1 MFLFQQTGVLLR
13 CLTCCILLSTT
24 VRAVQWTIYHSYN
37 GGESYSRRGTLEWKG
52 EAEGLVVTN
61 DELTPE
67 LAREILSS
75 PWYKVKI
82 ETTTAATEGEFV
94 LATVPS
100 CHLRRANF
108 KDEFSLT
115 FPRMGSDD
123 RVITSLAYIP
133 LVSPLAPKS
142 CDDYEPDQLV
152 PTEKTALQ
160 WNSKVTAT
168 LDTPGMTV
176 RSVLPTMKAPPGLS
190 WTTSNKGAPAGS
202 SGTSGGER
210 GTRPDGE
217 QPTDERPFYMK
228 YWYVLLPLVLA
239 QFMPGPEAP
248 KQSMPAAAEQGG
260 GGEGG
265 PAAVSAVGEGGTAPK
280 RRGKRG

>member
-1 MFLFQQTGVLLR
+1 MMLLFQQTRGVLL
-13 CLTCCILLSTT
+13 LLACVVLMSPM
-24 VRAVQWTIYHSYN
+24 VRAVQWTIYHSYD

-52 EAEGLVVTN
+52 EAEGLVITN
-61 DELTPE
+61 DELTAE
-67 LAREILSS
+67 LARDILSS
-75 PWYKVKI
+75 AWYKVKI
-82 ETTTAATEGEFV
+82 ETTTTTTEGEYV

-115 FPRMGSDD
+115 FPRMGSDN
-123 RVITSLAYIP
+123 RAITSLAYIP

-142 CDDYEPDQLV
+142 CDEYEPDQLV
-152 PTEKTALQ
+152 PTENTAMQ

-168 LDTPGMTV
+168 LDTPGMTL

-190 WTTSNKGAPAGS
+190 WTTSNKGGPLGS
-202 SGTSGGER
+202 SGGTPGGDR
-210 GTRPDGE
+210 GGRPDGE
-217 QPTDERPFYMK
+217 QPTDERPFYVK

-248 KQSMPAAAEQGG
+248 KQSTPVGAEQAGG
-260 GGEGG
+260 GGD
-265 PAAVSAVGEGGTAPK
+265 PAVSAVADGGGAPK